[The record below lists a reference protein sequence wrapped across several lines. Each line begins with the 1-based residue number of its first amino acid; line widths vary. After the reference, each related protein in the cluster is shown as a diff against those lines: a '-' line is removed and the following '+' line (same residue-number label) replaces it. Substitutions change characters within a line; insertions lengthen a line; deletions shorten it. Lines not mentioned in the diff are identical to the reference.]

1 MWWCGQGWRAP
12 DSVEAESEE
21 GEEGGGRVVVD
32 VHGLTVVEAQAM
44 LSRKLK
50 ELRDEYDH
58 AKPSGREGGPAGTP
72 PAEEK
77 GKEEEGQGGQKEEDG
92 LRDLVVITGFR
103 ARELGGTR
111 LLPGEAVVKV
121 SE

>member
-1 MWWCGQGWRAP
+1 M
-12 DSVEAESEE
+12 
-21 GEEGGGRVVVD
+21 VVD
-32 VHGLTVVEAQAM
+32 VHGLTVVETQAM

-58 AKPSGREGGPAGTP
+58 AKPSGREGGAAGTP

-77 GKEEEGQGGQKEEDG
+77 GKEEEGQGGQKEEEEDG